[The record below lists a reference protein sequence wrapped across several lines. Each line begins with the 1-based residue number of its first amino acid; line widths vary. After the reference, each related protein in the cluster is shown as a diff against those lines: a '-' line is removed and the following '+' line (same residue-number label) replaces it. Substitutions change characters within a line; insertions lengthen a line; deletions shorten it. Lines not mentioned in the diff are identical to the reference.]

1 MQKRESRDGE
11 PSRTRE
17 RHGIEGSHRSPPVDA
32 VLAAVQAGRTREAP
46 EDARSGTARVVLGE
60 RAGARC
66 RGDRACDG
74 ARRGARGP
82 ATGTAI
88 GGFQFR
94 LAPVVIVWTLDW
106 RRVEE
111 QGRRLHELVDAGA
124 VGVSPEKSHAYL
136 DSTLIPF
143 FQAATE
149 SIRQSG
155 LTELDCG
162 QGIAQATLIA
172 FEEGLGTCLLG
183 CPNDRKLRRALGLPD
198 AVRVLVLQTVGYP
211 AEDPEAGG
219 QRPRLPFEARFA
231 LNHWGTPCPRDPAVV
246 DELRQAKM
254 LGREAPL
261 AYRRAELQWL
271 QEVYGLSDVF
281 GDEAPA
287 VVADLMAAAAEER
300 RS

>member
-1 MQKRESRDGE
+1 MELKEAIGRRRSMRYLRPYKPVERAKLQKMLEAARLASFWGNVQALGAVVI
-11 PSRTRE
+11 E
-17 RHGIEGSHRSPPVDA
+17 RATAPAD
-32 VLAAVQAGRTREAP
+32 VLAALP
-46 EDARSGTARVVLGE
+46 
-60 RAGARC
+60 
-66 RGDRACDG
+66 
-74 ARRGARGP
+74 
-82 ATGTAI
+82 TGTAI

-143 FQAATE
+143 FEAATE

-231 LNHWGTPCPRDPAVV
+231 LNHWGTPFPRDPAVV